1 MFIQVRLLNGF
12 TRPLWYRV
20 PATWQESDLT
30 GVIVQVPLRTQIIP
44 AIVQYVSP
52 RPPNA
57 PYEIKE
63 AHGIEPFP
71 DDAHYT
77 QFTHQLAQYYQ
88 VDPFYFTQRVRS
100 FVNAKKVESETE
112 FAPLATDAHYKSD
125 VLLTAEQQT
134 VTDFLKPKITDAI
147 YAPTVLHGVTGSGKT
162 EVYKELIVHA
172 IAQGKTV
179 LLLLPEVTL
188 AVAFEHRLRQQLP
201 NHVPMLSFHSAVG
214 PKEKR
219 MLWQGLLNKKP
230 MLIIGVHLPVLL
242 PIANLGLIII
252 DEEHEV
258 GYQEKK
264 HPKINSKEAAIMR
277 AQLNKIPILLG
288 SATPSIST
296 LYNVKQRNWHFLQ
309 LKNRF
314 GGAFPKIET
323 VMLTDK
329 KARKNFWIS
338 DKLHAAILDRLQKN
352 EQTIIFLNRRG
363 FSFFVQCKSCSFIF
377 ECQTCS
383 VSLTLHNDN
392 QLSCHYCGHLK
403 QLPKM
408 CPTCKGS
415 DSEFLKKGIGTQQVV
430 TILQKLFPQARIE
443 RADMDT
449 TTKKKKWQYTVDA
462 FAKGNIDVL
471 VGTQTITKGYDFPG
485 VTLVGILWADLNL
498 HFPIFNAAETCLQQL
513 IQVAGRAG
521 RQKKESLVIV
531 QAMDDHTIFSYLNEI
546 DYLSYYQ
553 HELENREQMGYPP
566 CKRLV
571 EIELKCSSESVIERE
586 AQHLATTLMTIQ
598 SRTQTQVTILGPAK
612 PPVYK
617 IKNVYSR
624 KIYLKSASMASI
636 VELYQKVDIARFQS
650 SIFFTPNPAG

>member
-12 TRPLWYRV
+12 IRPLWYRV
-20 PATWQESDLT
+20 PASWKESDLT
-30 GVIVQVPLRTQIIP
+30 GVIVQVPLRNTIIP
-44 AIVQYVSP
+44 AIVQHVSP
-52 RPPNA
+52 RA
-57 PYEIKE
+57 PIAAYEIKE

-71 DDAHYT
+71 DDPHYAK
-77 QFTHQLAQYYQ
+77 FTHQLAQYYQ
-88 VDPFYFTQRVRS
+88 VDPFYFVKRVRS
-100 FVNAKKVESETE
+100 FVQASKIEDSI
-112 FAPLATDAHYKSD
+112 PLAPAPREQTE
-125 VLLTAEQQT
+125 VLLTPEQQT
-134 VTDFLKPKITDAI
+134 VTTFLKARVSDQV
-147 YAPTVLHGVTGSGKT
+147 YAPTLLHGVTGSGKT
-162 EVYKELIVHA
+162 EVYKELIIHA
-172 IAQGKTV
+172 IAEQKTV

-188 AVAFEHRLRQQLP
+188 AVAFEHRLREQLP
-201 NHVPMLSFHSAVG
+201 NHIPMLSFHSAVG

-219 MLWQGLLNKKP
+219 QLWQGLLNKKP
-230 MLIIGVHLPVLL
+230 MVIIGVHLPILL

-252 DEEHEV
+252 DEEHEI

-277 AQLNKIPILLG
+277 AQLHQIPILLG
-288 SATPSIST
+288 SATPSLST
-296 LYNVKQRNWHFLQ
+296 LYNVKQRKWHFFQ

-338 DKLHAAILDRLQKN
+338 DMLYKAIQDRLLKN

-363 FSFFVQCKSCSFIF
+363 YSFFVQCKTCSFIF

-403 QLPKM
+403 QLPKS
-408 CPTCKGS
+408 CPSCKGS
-415 DSEFLKKGIGTQQVV
+415 DAEFLKKGIGTQQVV
-430 TILQKLFPQARIE
+430 SILQKLFPQARVE

-449 TTKKKKWQYTVDA
+449 TTKKKKWQYTVEA
-462 FAKGNIDVL
+462 FSKGTIDIL

-498 HFPIFNAAETCLQQL
+498 HFPIFNAAETTLQQL

-553 HELENREQMGYPP
+553 HELNNREEMGYPP

-571 EIELKCSSESVIERE
+571 EIELKHTNEQEIERE
-586 AQHLATTLMTIQ
+586 AHHLASTLISLQ
-598 SRTQTQVTILGPAK
+598 NRLEGEVTILGPAK

-624 KIYLKSASMASI
+624 KIYLKSAAMKDI
-636 VELYQKVDIARFQS
+636 VTLWHAVDMRPFKS
-650 SIFFTPNPAG
+650 LIFFTPNPLS

>member
-12 TRPLWYRV
+12 IRPLWYRV
-20 PATWQESDLT
+20 PASWKESDLT
-30 GVIVQVPLRTQIIP
+30 GIIVQVPLRNTIIP
-44 AIVQYVSP
+44 AIVQHVSP
-52 RPPNA
+52 RA
-57 PYEIKE
+57 PLATYEIKE

-71 DDAHYT
+71 QDPHYA
-77 QFTHQLAQYYQ
+77 QFTHQLAEYYQ
-88 VDPFYFTQRVRS
+88 VDPFYFVKRVRS
-100 FVNAKKVESETE
+100 FVQANKAEEPST
-112 FAPLATDAHYKSD
+112 FSKSINPELKQE
-125 VLLTAEQQT
+125 VTLTPEQQK
-134 VTDFLKPKITDAI
+134 VTDFLKIKVSNQV

-162 EVYKELIVHA
+162 EVYKELIAHA
-172 IAQGKTV
+172 IAEQKTV

-188 AVAFEHRLRQQLP
+188 AVAFEHRLRAQLP
-201 NHVPMLSFHSAVG
+201 PHIPLLSFHSAVG

-219 MLWQGLLNKKP
+219 ILWQNLLAKKP
-230 MLIIGVHLPVLL
+230 MVIIGVHLPILL

-252 DEEHEV
+252 DEEHEI

-277 AQLNKIPILLG
+277 AQLHQIPILLG
-288 SATPSIST
+288 SATPSLST
-296 LYNVKQRNWHFLQ
+296 LYSVKQRKWHFFQ

-323 VMLTDK
+323 VLLTDK

-338 DKLHAAILDRLQKN
+338 ESLYKAIQDRLQKN

-363 FSFFVQCKSCSFIF
+363 YSFFVQCKNCSFIF
-377 ECQTCS
+377 ECKTCS

-392 QLSCHYCGHLK
+392 QLSCHYCGYHA
-403 QLPKM
+403 QLPSH
-408 CPTCKGS
+408 CISCKKS
-415 DSEFLKKGIGTQQVV
+415 DAEFLKKGIGTQQVV
-430 TILQKLFPQARIE
+430 SILQKLFPQARVE

-449 TTKKKKWQYTVDA
+449 TSKKKKWQYTVEA
-462 FAKGNIDVL
+462 FSKGTIDIL

-498 HFPIFNAAETCLQQL
+498 HFPIFNAAENTLQQL

-553 HELENREQMGYPP
+553 HELHNREEMGYPP

-571 EIELKCSSESVIERE
+571 EIELKHTNEQEIERE
-586 AQHLATTLMTIQ
+586 AHHLASTLISLQ
-598 SRTQTQVTILGPAK
+598 NQTKLDVTILGPAK

-624 KIYLKSASMASI
+624 KIYLKSAAMKDI
-636 VELYQKVDIARFQS
+636 VALWQAVDMKHFKS
-650 SIFFTPNPAG
+650 LIFFTPNPVS